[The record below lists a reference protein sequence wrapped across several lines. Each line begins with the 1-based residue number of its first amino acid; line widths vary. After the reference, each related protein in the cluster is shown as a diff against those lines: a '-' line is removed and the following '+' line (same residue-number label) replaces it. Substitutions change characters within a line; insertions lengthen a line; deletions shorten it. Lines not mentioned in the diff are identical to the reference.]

1 MRNRMVNFK
10 KKLAT
15 RLVAQLRDLHP
26 ENTIEARFSAFD
38 LSTIRFHANDHEQL
52 EKEEALI
59 REVLSMVSTERRVE
73 NNGRIV
79 TFKPLPI
86 DVDRAVVEWKRVRK
100 ATIRVAK
107 TSLKTDYVWNK
118 ISELMEEEI
127 RGADIEEEETDAQ
140 QNVRVDSQMRFWIEF
155 LNRYTPTNTISNFKF
170 FVYLLLVI
178 PSNTAGLEWMFK
190 NLKRMKSKIR
200 NRLGEDRTRKL
211 MMIMNFI
218 DDVEF
223 DLGEIAAKFKD
234 KY

>member
-1 MRNRMVNFK
+1 M
-10 KKLAT
+10 
-15 RLVAQLRDLHP
+15 
-26 ENTIEARFSAFD
+26 EAS
-38 LSTIRFHANDHEQL
+38 SQ
-52 EKEEALI
+52 
-59 REVLSMVSTERRVE
+59 
-73 NNGRIV
+73 G
-79 TFKPLPI
+79 
-86 DVDRAVVEWKRVRK
+86 
-100 ATIRVAK
+100 
-107 TSLKTDYVWNK
+107 TDYVWNK

-140 QNVRVDSQMRFWIEF
+140 QDVRVDSQMRFWIEF
-155 LNRYTPTNTISNFKF
+155 LNRYAPTNTISNFKF

-178 PSNTAGLEWMFK
+178 PSNTAGLERMFK
-190 NLKRMKSKIR
+190 NLKTMKSKIR